1 MCKNIFTCLI
11 FLCTFM
17 CIENTVYSQT
27 LLGGEHPAIQE
38 ARVGLVDEFLKRF
51 NGDTSH
57 PNISPQDTSYRKSNI
72 LYLIEPPQNI
82 ENKDSIYN
90 EAIRFIDA
98 IIKDSVRLNF
108 HDSTWVARAKC
119 KGMLDGKSV
128 SFNIYLNVEYRKDDM
143 YKWVISS
150 VDGECF
156 NVTPRNMASN
166 IMLYPD
172 DHEIKFISLGRMTNE
187 QPFNVARFMSKGFK
201 YDATSA
207 FVYLVKSDK
216 LKIEYVEELEFIFTQ
231 VPGYIFSIKYY
242 ERESSKLGWLINRFE
257 TISIEEK
264 SKFLKALN
272 LECNEQQLVEETAN
286 VSALGD
292 ENGILPKD
300 SVSTSAVNNIEK
312 IFLSRIDERKALVRD
327 FISLLKEADKKEDI
341 EYYKNKLLDLFYA
354 NPEVYLYSQ
363 SKDKT
368 TKMSLTDFLKKVSS
382 HKLEILSID
391 KIVVPIWDDTLIKAD
406 ECNELQLTTKLELFA
421 VYPSHTPEESS
432 QITIVRKEQTED
444 GIEWMPY
451 FGGLYG
457 TIK

>member
-1 MCKNIFTCLI
+1 MRKNIFIYLFCVCA
-11 FLCTFM
+11 FVCM
-17 CIENTVYSQT
+17 ANTAYSQG

-90 EAIRFIDA
+90 EAIRFVDT
-98 IIKDSVRLNF
+98 IIKDSVRLNYS
-108 HDSTWVARAKC
+108 DSTWVAHTTC
-119 KGMLDGKSV
+119 KGLLDGKKV
-128 SFNIYLNVEYRKDDM
+128 TFNVYLNIECRKEDM

-156 NVTPRNMASN
+156 NITPRDMTSN

-187 QPFNVARFMSKGFK
+187 QPFNVARFMSKGYE

-216 LKIEYVEELEFIFTQ
+216 LKIEYVDELEFIFTQ

-257 TISIEEK
+257 TISIEDK
-264 SKFLKALN
+264 CKFLKALN
-272 LECNEQQLVEETAN
+272 LECDEQPFVGKIAN
-286 VSALGD
+286 ASTQGD
-292 ENGILPKD
+292 EKMILPKD
-300 SVSTSAVNNIEK
+300 SVSTSTVNNIEK
-312 IFLSRIDERKALVRD
+312 IFLSRIVERKALVRD

-341 EYYKNKLLDLFYA
+341 KYYQRKLLDLFDA
-354 NPEVYLYSQ
+354 SSEVYLYSQ

-368 TKMSLTDFLKKVSS
+368 TTMSLSDFLKKVSS

-391 KIVVPIWDDTLIKAD
+391 KIAVPIWDDTLIKAD
-406 ECNELQLTTKLELFA
+406 ECNEIQLTTKIELFA
-421 VYPSHTPEESS
+421 VDPSQTPEESS
-432 QITIVRKEQTED
+432 QITIARKEQTVD